1 MCVSQVQMERLLAKQ
16 MEILHDAAAQDRLQ
30 ALEWRVPPGA
40 FKHHA
45 DSHNANGVQ
54 SSAEKHA
61 EQQGQSHTP
70 LLIHLI
76 IQGFFPQQHLQ
87 SPLRVKFFF

>member
-1 MCVSQVQMERLLAKQ
+1 MCVCVLQVQLERLLAKQ

-45 DSHNANGVQ
+45 DSHNANANANGVQ
-54 SSAEKHA
+54 SNVEKHA
-61 EQQGQSHTP
+61 EQHGQSRT
-70 LLIHLI
+70 LT
-76 IQGFFPQQHLQ
+76 
-87 SPLRVKFFF
+87 SS